1 MNHKTSF
8 SLKEKASFFTI
19 LGLLLLANSVEIF
32 AQKPLNPIRDSDPKS
47 MIELVRADSL
57 VGENSLSRTQT
68 FLGNVIFIHRGVKL
82 ACQKAIHNQS
92 SNFIEAYGKI
102 VINQGDTLTIVGDT
116 LLYDGNQRFAKV
128 YGKQV
133 ILRDKKVTLRTT
145 KMHYDLNRDQAY
157 YPVHGVL
164 NQDSS
169 RLSSKEGYYNT
180 KTKYFR

>member
-1 MNHKTSF
+1 MNRKTF
-8 SLKEKASFFTI
+8 YSLKSKANLFSIFWAMIFLNSFCVW
-19 LGLLLLANSVEIF
+19 G
-32 AQKPLNPIRDSDPKS
+32 QKPLNPIKDNGPKS

-57 VGENSLSRTQT
+57 VGDNSLSRTQT

-82 ACQKAIHNQS
+82 GCQKAIHNQS

-116 LLYDGNQRFAKV
+116 LLYDGNLRFAKV

-145 KMHYDLNRDQAY
+145 KMFYDLNRDK
-157 YPVHGVL
+157 PITL
-164 NQDSS
+164 
-169 RLSSKEGYYNT
+169 
-180 KTKYFR
+180 FREF